1 MAWVWVELKSF
12 DTVIRNHNTEF
23 SDLGEIISRYKNLDI
38 SNRHLE
44 KHHETL

>member
-1 MAWVWVELKSF
+1 MSSLKKYEDYL